1 MINYYYRTRG
11 EEGDCTTLDSFK
23 KGAWVHVEL
32 PDEAEVRQVAKDFKL
47 DEDILLDVLDENE
60 MPRVEREGKDT
71 YIFTRHAYTNDE
83 LQISTSP
90 ILFILKD
97 GTLITISRLSFT
109 RLDRFTS
116 GRVEFVTSKHVELM
130 LQMFDQLDDEFEA
143 KLNSISRQIKSIRS
157 RLRVEEIRNKD
168 FIDFVTIED
177 VLNDFLSAL
186 SPTNSILRRLL
197 LGRHLTLDD
206 DDKNLVEDLLL
217 NNEQSIIGCKAS
229 LKTIVNIREAYSTIM
244 SNNLNRVIRLLTIL
258 TVVISI
264 PTLIA
269 SIYGMNIS
277 LPLEGRPYAFSVI
290 SAFSILL
297 TGILVAMFRK
307 SRWF

>member
-1 MINYYYRTRG
+1 MIHYFYKPKP
-11 EEGDCTTLDSFK
+11 EDSELQTLEAFK
-23 KGAWVHVEL
+23 AGAWVHVET
-32 PDEAEVRQVAKDFKL
+32 PVEDEILQIAEHFNL
-47 DEDILLDVLDENE
+47 ESDILLDVLDENE

-71 YIFTRHAYTNDE
+71 YIFTRHAFTNDD

-90 ILFILKD
+90 ILFVLT
-97 GTLITISRLSFT
+97 GNTLITISRMRFL
-109 RLDRFTS
+109 RIDRFLN
-116 GRVEFVTSKHVELM
+116 GRITFSTKRQIELM
-130 LQMFDQLDDEFEA
+130 LQIFDQIDDEYEA
-143 KLNSISRQIKSIRS
+143 KLNSISRQIKAIRS

-177 VLNDFLSAL
+177 VLNDFLSSL

-197 LGRHLTLDD
+197 LGRHLKLDD
-206 DDKNLVEDLLL
+206 EDRDLVEDLLL
-217 NNEQSIIGCKAS
+217 NNEQSIVGCKSS

-269 SIYGMNIS
+269 SVYGMNLQ
-277 LPLEGRPYAFSVI
+277 LPLADRSYAFSVVAAGSVVI
-290 SAFSILL
+290 TGFLVLL
-297 TGILVAMFRK
+297 FRRN
-307 SRWF
+307 RWF

>member
-1 MINYYYRTRG
+1 MINYFYRTHKDEG
-11 EEGDCTTLDSFK
+11 ECQTLDSYK
-23 KGAWVHVEL
+23 SGSWVHVES
-32 PDEAEVRQVAKDFKL
+32 PVEDEIYEVAKEFNL
-47 DEDILLDVLDENE
+47 EADILLDVLDENE
-60 MPRVEREGKDT
+60 MPRVEREGKDI
-71 YIFTRHAYTNDE
+71 YIFTRHAYTNDD

-90 ILFILKD
+90 ILFVLTEN
-97 GTLITISRLSFT
+97 TLVTISRLRFI
-109 RLDRFTS
+109 RLDKFTS
-116 GRVEFVTSKHVELM
+116 GRLTFSTKRHVELM
-130 LQMFDQLDDEFEA
+130 LQLFDQIDDEYEA

-197 LGRHLTLDD
+197 LGRHLKLDD
-206 DDKNLVEDLLL
+206 EDKDLVEDLLL
-217 NNEQSIIGCKAS
+217 NNEQSIVGCKSS

-244 SNNLNRVIRLLTIL
+244 SNNLNRIIRLLTIL

-269 SIYGMNIS
+269 SIYGMNVD
-277 LPLEGRPYAFSVI
+277 LPLDDKSYAFSVV
-290 SAFSILL
+290 AGFS
-297 TGILVAMFRK
+297 VAITAVLIVLFRK

>member
-1 MINYYYRTRG
+1 MINYIFRNKSD
-11 EEGDCTTLDSFK
+11 EEPQILESYK
-23 KGAWVHVEL
+23 KGAWVHVEQ
-32 PDEAEVRQVAKDFKL
+32 PDETELQELAKDFKL
-47 DEDILLDVLDENE
+47 EPDILLDVLDENE

-71 YIFTRHAYTNDE
+71 YIFTRHAYTNDD
-83 LQISTSP
+83 LQITTSP
-90 ILFILKD
+90 ILFIIKD
-97 GTLITISRLSFT
+97 GNLITISRLRFV
-109 RLDRFTS
+109 RIDRFVG
-116 GRVEFVTSKHVELM
+116 GRVDFTTKNHIELM
-130 LQMFDQLDDEFEA
+130 LQIFDQIDDEYEA

-197 LGRHLTLDD
+197 LGRHLKLDD
-206 DDKNLVEDLLL
+206 EDKDLVEDLLL
-217 NNEQSIIGCKAS
+217 NNEQSIVGCKSS

-269 SIYGMNIS
+269 SVYGMNTE
-277 LPLEGRPYAFSVI
+277 LPLADKPYAFSVI
-290 SAFSILL
+290 GIFSIFITL
-297 TGILVAMFRK
+297 ILILFFRRN
-307 SRWF
+307 RWF